1 MKLHEDKTL
10 FKQLL
15 NFSANT
21 LNIRPEFIEKDYWLT
36 RALQRMA
43 QNQNVEKVVFKGG
56 TSLSKAYRL
65 TNRFS
70 EDIDIAVIDADT
82 FSGNQ
87 LKMLIK
93 RLAKDVASELE
104 EIVIPNVTSKSSRF
118 YKAIYQYHNLVG
130 ITSSGVKTGQLLIEI
145 NTYAN
150 PYPYIKQEISSFLAD
165 YLTAINRQD
174 LIEQYELK
182 PFEINVLDKRRTIVE
197 KLVSLVRF
205 SFEDDVVKSVAS
217 KIRHFYNLYYLAND
231 KDCVEYLQSSEFQK
245 DLSELLI
252 HDQQE
257 FDCPKGWQTKT
268 VKDSPL
274 FKDFPALW
282 SNLSLTYQ
290 SELTPLAFSEIPDG
304 KLVADSFVEIMKK
317 I

>member
-10 FKQLL
+10 FTQLL
-15 NFSANT
+15 NFSANA

-43 QNQNVEKVVFKGG
+43 QNPNVEKVVFKGG

-70 EDIDIAVIDADT
+70 EDIDIAVIDADS

-93 RLAKDVASELE
+93 RLAKDMASELE
-104 EIVIPNVTSKSSRF
+104 EIVISNVTSKGSRF
-118 YKAIYQYHNLVG
+118 YKAICQYQNLVG
-130 ITSSGVKTGQLLIEI
+130 LTSSTVKTGQLLIEI

-182 PFEINVLDKRRTIVE
+182 PFEINILDKRRTIVE

-205 SFEDDVVKSVAS
+205 SFAENPSIELAK
-217 KIRHFYNLYYLAND
+217 KIRHFYDLYYLTND
-231 KDCVEYLQSSEFQK
+231 EECAKYLQSSEFQK
-245 DLSELLI
+245 DLSELLT
-252 HDQQE
+252 HDQQK
-257 FDCPKGWQTKT
+257 FDRPKGWQTKT

-274 FKDFPALW
+274 FKEFSTLW
-282 SNLSLTYQ
+282 TSLSLTYQ
-290 SELTPLAFSEIPDG
+290 SELTPLAFSEIPNE
-304 KLVADSFVEIMKK
+304 KLVADSFVGIMER